1 MSDKINVIAR
11 KIYEEG
17 LEKAQQE
24 SENILNSANSEADQI
39 IKSAKAQAEQ
49 IIKEAENKAQKEKKI
64 ISSELKLASEQVIES
79 LRQRIKDQVSLKLLD
94 DNLKSIFK
102 DPDFIKSLIIEI
114 AGSWSSN
121 NGFDVKV
128 ADSIKSKVEQAL
140 KPSLK
145 DVLKNMEIRSAKGL
159 ETGFIIEDKKDHY
172 EITFTEEQFREF
184 LKPFIKEKTQK
195 LIFE

>member
-24 SENILNSANSEADQI
+24 SENILNSAKSEADQI
-39 IKSAKAQAEQ
+39 INSAKEKADQ
-49 IIKEAENKAQKEKKI
+49 IIKDAESNASKEKKI
-64 ISSELKLASEQVIES
+64 ISSELKLASDQVVET
-79 LRQRIKDQVSLKLLD
+79 LKQRIKDQVSVKLLD
-94 DNLKSIFK
+94 ENLKNVFK
-102 DPDFIKSLIIEI
+102 DPDFIKNLILEI
-114 AGSWSSN
+114 AGSWSSK
-121 NGFDVKV
+121 NGIDVKV

-145 DVLKNMEIRSAKGL
+145 DGLKDMEIKSAKGL
-159 ETGFIIEDKKDHY
+159 ETGFIIEDKKDHF

-184 LKPFIKEKTQK
+184 LKPFIKERTQK